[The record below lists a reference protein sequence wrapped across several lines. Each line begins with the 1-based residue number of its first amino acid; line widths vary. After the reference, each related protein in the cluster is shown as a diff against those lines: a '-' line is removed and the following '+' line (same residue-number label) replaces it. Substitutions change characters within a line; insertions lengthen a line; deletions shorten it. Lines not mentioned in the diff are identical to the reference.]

1 MAGMNHGKG
10 TGSYAKKYDST
21 YKKVGEAGKVSEKIV
36 DPSDDDKKMNLKSNM
51 TVKKGLIRKKG
62 ESLDAFMA
70 RVKAAGP
77 DYAHQYEK
85 LIKSKGEDYASGG
98 QNIDEID

>member
-1 MAGMNHGKG
+1 MAFKMAGMNHGKG

-21 YKKVGEAGKVSEKIV
+21 YKKVGE
-36 DPSDDDKKMNLKSNM
+36 DDDKKMNLKSTM
-51 TVKKGLIRKKG
+51 TAKKGLIRKKG

-77 DYAHQYEK
+77 DFAHQYEK
-85 LIKSKGEDYASGG
+85 LIKSKSEDYSSGG

>member
-1 MAGMNHGKG
+1 MAFKMAGMNHGKG

-21 YKKVGEAGKVSEKIV
+21 YKKVGE
-36 DPSDDDKKMNLKSNM
+36 DDDKKMKM
-51 TVKKGLIRKKG
+51 TKRRGLIRKKG

-77 DYAHQYEK
+77 DYTHQYEK